1 MAPDFDGGVL
11 HFTIAEFG
19 IMPGIGGTQRLVRA
33 VGKFN
38 AMRMLLTGKPV
49 SAQEACSMGLVS
61 QVLPDDQVLPEA
73 LKMAALIAAMPPLAV
88 MQIKEVVLAGVD
100 ASLETA
106 LMLERKANQL
116 LFATRDQKEGMQA
129 FIEKRKPKF
138 EGR

>member
-1 MAPDFDGGVL
+1 
-11 HFTIAEFG
+11 
-19 IMPGIGGTQRLVRA
+19 
-33 VGKFN
+33 
-38 AMRMLLTGKPV
+38 
-49 SAQEACSMGLVS
+49 MGLVS
-61 QVLPDDQVLPEA
+61 QVFPDAQLLDEA
-73 LKMAALIAAMPPLAV
+73 LKMARQIAAMPPLAA

-129 FIEKRKPKF
+129 FIEKRKAHF

>member
-1 MAPDFDGGVL
+1 
-11 HFTIAEFG
+11 
-19 IMPGIGGTQRLVRA
+19 
-33 VGKFN
+33 
-38 AMRMLLTGKPV
+38 
-49 SAQEACSMGLVS
+49 MGLVS
-61 QVLPDDQVLPEA
+61 QVFPDAQLLDEA
-73 LKMAALIAAMPPLAV
+73 LKMARQIADMPPLAA

-129 FIEKRKPKF
+129 FIEKRKAQF

>member
-1 MAPDFDGGVL
+1 
-11 HFTIAEFG
+11 
-19 IMPGIGGTQRLVRA
+19 
-33 VGKFN
+33 
-38 AMRMLLTGKPV
+38 
-49 SAQEACSMGLVS
+49 MGLVS
-61 QVLPDDQVLPEA
+61 QVFPDAQLLDEA
-73 LKMAALIAAMPPLAV
+73 LKMARQIASMPPLAA

-129 FIEKRKPKF
+129 FIEKRKAQF

>member
-1 MAPDFDGGVL
+1 MARQ
-11 HFTIAEFG
+11 IA
-19 IMPGIGGTQRLVRA
+19 
-33 VGKFN
+33 
-38 AMRMLLTGKPV
+38 
-49 SAQEACSMGLVS
+49 
-61 QVLPDDQVLPEA
+61 D
-73 LKMAALIAAMPPLAV
+73 MPPLAA

-129 FIEKRKPKF
+129 FIEKRKAQF